1 MSRNHRGCRP
11 QRRRRPAQDRGQA
24 GTETAPVGSL
34 LTVEIGFPVAGGRC
48 LARHEGRIVF
58 VRGALPG
65 EQAVVRVTGHGR
77 SGAFLWAELIEV
89 LVASPDRVT
98 PPCPVAGVCGGCDW
112 QHADLSAQ
120 RMLKAQVIVDAL
132 KRTGGLTEIGGV
144 PLTEAIRVDP
154 AGPGDLSESGD
165 PGGLSDGLG
174 WRTRMR
180 YATTETG
187 ELGLR
192 MHESHCL
199 VEATGCPLAVSEI
212 RATVA
217 SVSDWPV
224 GVEVLVTASSTGEL
238 SLAIDPGDAMTEE
251 VVGQLPDSVTIL
263 GVRGEHW
270 VTESVAGRHW
280 RVRADGFWQVH
291 PAAAASLVEAVL
303 ELVHLQLGERVVDLY
318 SGVGLFA
325 GPMAEL
331 VGPFGRVDAV
341 EGDADAAGYGRYNL
355 ADLPQ
360 VVHHEAEVKTW
371 LQEQA
376 GEQAREPVSDSV
388 IVLDPPRAG
397 AGLKV
402 VDLIAAR
409 GPRAIV
415 YLACDPVAL
424 ARDLK
429 GFASHGYQVSTIRS
443 YDIFPMTKHVECVA
457 VLEPQPT
464 DLG

>member
-1 MSRNHRGCRP
+1 MSKDHRSRRP
-11 QRRRRPAQDRGQA
+11 QQRRRPAQGGGKA
-24 GTETAPVGSL
+24 PAESAPVGSL

-77 SGAFLWAELIEV
+77 SGAFLWAELAEV
-89 LVASPDRVT
+89 LVASPDRVA
-98 PPCPVAGVCGGCDW
+98 PPCSVAGVCGGCDW
-112 QHADLSAQ
+112 QHASLPAQ
-120 RMLKAQVIVDAL
+120 RVLKAQVIVDAL
-132 KRTGGLTEIGGV
+132 KRTGGLTEIAGV
-144 PLTEAIRVDP
+144 PLAEAIRVEQVGSG
-154 AGPGDLSESGD
+154 GPD
-165 PGGLSDGLG
+165 GLSGGLG

-180 YATTETG
+180 YVTTESG

-192 MHESHCL
+192 MHESHRL
-199 VEATGCPLAVSEI
+199 VEATGCRLAAAEI
-212 RATVA
+212 REAVA
-217 SVSDWPV
+217 AVSDWPV
-224 GVEVLVTASSTGEL
+224 GVEVLVTASSTGEVC
-238 SLAIDPGDAMTEE
+238 LAIDPGDAMTEQI
-251 VVGQLPDSVTIL
+251 VGQLPESVTIL

-270 VTESVAGRHW
+270 VSESVADRQW

-291 PAAAASLVEAVL
+291 PAAGATLVEAVL
-303 ELVHLQLGERVVDLY
+303 DLAKLQLGERVVDLY

-331 VGPFGRVDAV
+331 VGPFGRVDTV

-360 VVHHEAEVKTW
+360 VVNHEAEVKTW

-376 GEQAREPVSDSV
+376 GEPAGSSGSGSV

-397 AGLKV
+397 AGLEV

-409 GPRAIV
+409 RPRAIV

-429 GFASHGYQVSTIRS
+429 GFAGHGYRVSTFGS
-443 YDIFPMTKHVECVA
+443 YDIFPMTKHIECVA
-457 VLEPQPT
+457 LLEPMT
-464 DLG
+464 TGIDRG